1 MTNSPIHLNGCRRC
15 RRVAVALMA
24 AAVLSSSALASGMGP
39 DPSADFTWPSLS
51 RVVACA
57 VSFLADFGVAGL
69 TIQFGGC
76 TFYIDV
82 MDVLRDI

>member
-1 MTNSPIHLNGCRRC
+1 MTNSSMQSPPWPRV

-24 AAVLSSSALASGMGP
+24 AAVLSSNALGSNLGA
-39 DPSADFTWPSLS
+39 DPTTDFTWPNLS
-51 RVVACA
+51 RAVACA

-76 TFYIDV
+76 TFYVDIL
-82 MDVLRDI
+82 DVLRD

>member
-1 MTNSPIHLNGCRRC
+1 MP
-15 RRVAVALMA
+15 A
-24 AAVLSSSALASGMGP
+24 AALVAILLSSSVLASEMGP
-39 DPSADFTWPSLS
+39 DPTTDITWPSLS

-76 TFYIDV
+76 TFFIDL
-82 MDVLRDI
+82 MDVLRD